1 MARRSGHPPTEVCP
15 TPPRCGQRAAGPLHW
30 GGCSPGRDAHRPMIV
45 PSPSGGARNGGGGMV
60 TRSSHRPERT
70 CVGCRQVAPRADLVR
85 LVRESA
91 PGGAAPR
98 VRVDPSGAAPGRPAW
113 LDPAASWLERAP
125 TLGGLPRTFRGP
137 VDTGP
142 LAQSLENPD
151 YTRTW
156 NR

>member
-1 MARRSGHPPTEVCP
+1 
-15 TPPRCGQRAAGPLHW
+15 
-30 GGCSPGRDAHRPMIV
+30 
-45 PSPSGGARNGGGGMV
+45 MV

-85 LVRESA
+85 LVREPA
-91 PGGAAPR
+91 PGGAPPR
-98 VRVDPSGAAPGRPAW
+98 VRVDPSGAAPGRGAW
-113 LDPAASWLERAP
+113 LHPAASCLELALKR
-125 TLGGLPRTFRGP
+125 GGLPRSFRGP

-151 YTRTW
+151 FTRTW